1 MQPSLTRR
9 LILKQTIAAPVWSL
23 FANDATA
30 APLNFGQDWR
40 DVIIVLLDILIPE
53 DTTPSAS
60 QLGVH
65 KDIFAHSKTIN
76 NYQLMLQKGAEWLN
90 VNSLKLGRR
99 TGFVSATFQT
109 QEKLIDAALHSQ
121 AQSLPRVFI
130 ERVLQD
136 AYMFYYQKQEAYSD
150 IAGMRPIQ
158 PFGYPEHARA
168 LL

>member
-1 MQPSLTRR
+1 MQPDITRR
-9 LILKQTIAAPVWSL
+9 LILKQTIAVPVWSL
-23 FANDATA
+23 FATDAPA
-30 APLNFGQDWR
+30 ASLNLGQDWR
-40 DVIIVLLDILIPE
+40 EVIIDLLDILIPE

-65 KDIFAHSKTIN
+65 EDIFVNSQTIY

-109 QEKLIDAALHSQ
+109 QEKLIDAALNSQ
-121 AQSLPRVFI
+121 SHSLPRVFI

-136 AYMFYYQKQEAYSD
+136 AYMFYYQKQEAYSE

-158 PFGYPEHARA
+158 PFGYPEHAHA
-168 LL
+168 PL